1 MYIKKSKIALGFIL
15 IYFLMM
21 GLSRP
26 VHSGEISDI
35 KTQHEVSNFI
45 NYTSHKQ
52 LEKFINK
59 LQKKSDQIKVLSYG
73 KSLQGRNLP
82 IVIFSKEGIK
92 TPHEAH
98 LTKRPIILLGAN
110 IHGDERTLRESSLL
124 LMRELAIKGSKLNSF
139 LNEIIVIFTPTLN
152 PDGFE
157 ASKKGTRRNSLG
169 IDMNR
174 DYMKLE
180 QMSLIHFVQ
189 KVLQK
194 WKPHL
199 WVDGHNGGRFPYHIS
214 YLCSSNAAVNKEIL
228 GFCDNKLLPFI
239 NKDLKRKKYRS
250 FYYKKGNKTEWTIG
264 GHKTRIGRNYGGL
277 LNIISVLFESPNWQ
291 SHEIGAKSGL
301 AALKSVIRFSSFHKD
316 EILNI
321 TKRAK
326 RETIDEGLKARGN
339 IVVKMKYEAMEK
351 PVSYLIG
358 GKKVGS
364 KRKIIKIKNAKII
377 RKIVPVKL
385 RPRPYAYLL
394 KPQFNQSI
402 DLIRRHNIKVNQLS
416 KDQVLNVDVYKLD
429 KITYKPLY
437 DHKKAVTVTLG
448 ETLTKDV
455 FFPKGSYY
463 LKTGQELG
471 KLLEQLMEPETSD
484 NIIKW
489 NTMDFALPKKV
500 GTSDHFEIPIYK
512 LQKQLKVGRD

>member
-15 IYFLMM
+15 IYFLML

-26 VHSGEISDI
+26 VHSSEI
-35 KTQHEVSNFI
+35 KTQHELSKFI
-45 NYTSHKQ
+45 NYTSHKN
-52 LEKFINK
+52 LENFINK
-59 LQKKSDQIKVLSYG
+59 LEKKSDQIKVLSYG

-82 IVIFSKEGIK
+82 IVIFSKEGIR
-92 TPHEAH
+92 TPHEAR
-98 LTKRPIILLGAN
+98 LTNRPIILLGAN

-124 LMRELAIKGSKLNSF
+124 LMRELLSKGTKLNSF
-139 LNEIIVIFTPTLN
+139 LEELIIIFTPTLN

-174 DYMKLE
+174 DFMKLE
-180 QMSLIHFVQ
+180 QASLIQFVQ
-189 KVLQK
+189 KVLHE

-199 WVDGHNGGRFPYHIS
+199 WVDGHNGGRFPYHLS
-214 YLCSSNAAVNKEIL
+214 YLCSSNASVNKQIL
-228 GFCDNKLLPFI
+228 EFCDKKLLPFI
-239 NKDLKRKKYRS
+239 NKDLRGKKYRS
-250 FYYKKGNKTEWTIG
+250 FYYKKGNKKEWTIG

-291 SHEIGAKSGL
+291 SHKLGARSGL
-301 AALKSVIRFSSFHKD
+301 VALKSILRFSSLYKN
-316 EILNI
+316 EILKV

-326 RETIDEGLKARGN
+326 RETIDQGLKARGD

-358 GKKVGS
+358 GKKNGT
-364 KRKIIKIKNAKII
+364 KRKIIRIKNAKII
-377 RKIVPVKL
+377 KKIVPLKI

-394 KPQFNQSI
+394 KPEFTKSI
-402 DLIRRHNIKVNQLS
+402 NLIKRHNIKVNQLS
-416 KDQVLNVDVYKLD
+416 RDQILNVDFYTID
-429 KITYKPLY
+429 QIMYKPLY
-437 DHKKAVTVTLG
+437 DHKKAVTVLLG
-448 ETLTKDV
+448 ETLNRDIL
-455 FFPKGSYY
+455 FPKGSYY

-500 GTSDHFEIPIYK
+500 EPHDQFEIPLYK
-512 LQKQLKVGRD
+512 LHNRLNVGLE